1 MNIQEKHMHAPF
13 NFSLSRSSLCLGL
26 VVCALTGSP
35 VSFAAEPS
43 NTAAPA
49 TPASAAS
56 ASAAPAAPAPLKY
69 TVREGD
75 TLDKVIRLNM
85 GNSPLRIEILREAV
99 IKQNP
104 QAFSKGSN
112 KVLLANAVITLPN
125 HNELLQKQLMAVLP
139 PAEPVAPPAATSSY
153 AEDRRKSWV
162 RYP

>member
-1 MNIQEKHMHAPF
+1 MHAPF

-49 TPASAAS
+49 ASAS
-56 ASAAPAAPAPLKY
+56 ASAAPAAPASLKY

-139 PAEPVAPPAATSSY
+139 PAEPAAPPAATSSY